1 MEGIALG
8 QIVHSKA
15 GRDKNKYFIVVGVID
30 DDYVLVA
37 DGQLRKID
45 SPKKK
50 KIKHLVF
57 HDKYDKNIQRMLEEN
72 EKISDVYLKKSLES
86 MGLLH
91 NKEV

>member
-15 GRDKNKYFIVVGVID
+15 GRDKNRYFIVVGVID

-57 HDKYDKNIQRMLEEN
+57 HNKYDTNVQRMLEKN

>member
-1 MEGIALG
+1 MEDMALG

-15 GRDKNKYFIVVGVID
+15 GRDKDRYFIVVGVID
-30 DDYVLVA
+30 EDYVLVA
-37 DGQLRKID
+37 DGQLRKIN

-50 KIKHLVF
+50 KKKHLVF
-57 HDKYDKNIQRMLEEN
+57 HNMYADEIRRMLIEN
-72 EKISDVYLKKSLES
+72 QKVSDADLKKSLQS

>member
-1 MEGIALG
+1 MEGIVLG

-15 GRDKNKYFIVVGVID
+15 GRDKNKYFIVVGVLD
-30 DDYVLVA
+30 EEYVLVA
-37 DGQLRKID
+37 DGQLRKIN

-57 HDKYDKNIQRMLEEN
+57 HNKYDEYIQGMLKESKNV
-72 EKISDVYLKKSLES
+72 SDADLKKSLQS
-86 MGLLH
+86 MGFLH

>member
-15 GRDKNKYFIVVGVID
+15 GRDKNRYFIVVGIID

-57 HDKYDKNIQRMLEEN
+57 HNKYDDNTQRMLKEN
-72 EKISDVYLKKSLES
+72 MKISDADLRKSLES

>member
-1 MEGIALG
+1 MEDIVLG

-15 GRDKNKYFIVVGVID
+15 GRDKDKYFIVVGIID
-30 DDYVLVA
+30 EDYVLVA
-37 DGQLRKID
+37 DGKLRKIN

-57 HDKYDKNIQRMLEEN
+57 HKVYDDNIQGMLKEN
-72 EKISDVYLKKSLES
+72 GRVTDADLRKGLQS
-86 MGLLH
+86 MDFLH

>member
-37 DGQLRKID
+37 DGQLRKIN

-57 HDKYDKNIQRMLEEN
+57 HDKYDGNIQKMLKEN
-72 EKISDVYLKKSLES
+72 ERISDADLKRSLQF

>member
-15 GRDKNKYFIVVGVID
+15 GRDKNKYFIVIGVID

-57 HDKYDKNIQRMLEEN
+57 HDKYDNNIQRMLEEN

>member
-30 DDYVLVA
+30 DAFVLVA
-37 DGQLRKID
+37 DGQLRKI
-45 SPKKK
+45 SNPKKK
-50 KIKHLVF
+50 KLKHLVF
-57 HDKYDKNIQRMLEEN
+57 HNQYADNIVGMLKDN
-72 EKISDVYLKKSLES
+72 EIILDVDLRKSLQS
-86 MGLLH
+86 LGLLH